1 MAELIYHNF
10 AQAKQALSGIEAIDY
25 FFAKDVLVA
34 VNCEEADSVQL
45 FHLCAALTQSLRQ
58 GHVCLPINEVA
69 SQQWLAPERGDSVD
83 EQKSFQFESFTELK
97 ALLIRLNIL
106 PSDNQLIVFDKDCL
120 YLKRYWLFE
129 RELQQQLSE
138 RLTAKARYS
147 NVDIK
152 ACITELFPVDEKLKS
167 TEVDWQEVAVAN
179 AINKG
184 FAIIAGGPGT
194 GKTYTVTKLL
204 AAIVSLQQK
213 TQQAALKIAL
223 IAPTGKAAQ
232 RLSESIINAK
242 AGFTDLVAAKVLSAI
257 PDEAKTIHRLL
268 GVIPNQPNFK
278 YNENNLLS
286 YDVILIDE
294 VSMVDLPLM
303 TRLFR
308 ALKPSAQVIMLGDAD
323 QLPSVSA
330 GSVLADIAPRP
341 HAGYSVANSQYLAQV
356 CQSYSLSPSLSEAA
370 CQRNSMDYLTL
381 LSKSRRFDGAGG
393 IGLLAQAVIAGDV
406 KQSWHLLSEE
416 HNEQLTFE
424 QGELK
429 QWLMPLVDKYYLPLK
444 QCTDLAQAFALLL
457 KFRILCATRK
467 GAQGVEEINNV
478 IDAMMTGKGTQ
489 WQQEPHNLYH
499 GKPIMITENDYQ
511 LGLYN
516 GDIGIVWQNDDKQL
530 SVYFEQSS
538 QSDNAERYKR
548 VMPSRLPSHESVFA
562 MTIHKTQGSEFSHV
576 AMVLPEGGEQSQS
589 QQQLLSRELLYTG
602 ITRAKTHLSI
612 ASDKVTW
619 QRSVLAKVKRHSQL
633 AL

>member
-34 VNCEEADSVQL
+34 VNCHEGDRVQL
-45 FHLCAALTQSLRQ
+45 FHLCAALTHSLRQ
-58 GHVCLPINEVA
+58 GHVCLPINEIA
-69 SQQWLAPERGDSVD
+69 SQQWLTPDKNDGVT
-83 EQKSFQFESFTELK
+83 EQQAFQFAAFTELK
-97 ALLIRLNIL
+97 ALLTRLNIL

-129 RELQQQLSE
+129 RELQQHLTE
-138 RLTAKARYS
+138 RLTAKARYGNS
-147 NVDIK
+147 DIK
-152 ACITELFPVDEKLKS
+152 ACMTELFPVNEKVAS
-167 TEVDWQEVAVAN
+167 TDIDWQEVAVAN

-213 TQQAALKIAL
+213 THQEPLNIAL

-242 AGFTDLVAAKVLSAI
+242 AGFSDLVPSEVLSAI

-268 GVIPNQPNFK
+268 GVIPHQPNFK
-278 YNENNLLS
+278 YNENNLPS

-341 HAGYSVANSQYLAQV
+341 HAGYSVENNQYLTQV
-356 CQSYSLSPSLSEAA
+356 CQSYSLSTNFSEAT
-370 CQRNSMDYLTL
+370 CQSSDMDYLTL
-381 LSKSRRFDGAGG
+381 LTKSRRFDGEGG
-393 IGLLAQAVIAGDV
+393 IGLLAQEVIAGDA
-406 KQSWHLLSEE
+406 KQSWQLLTKQS
-416 HNEQLTFE
+416 NEQLTYE

-429 QWLMPLVDKYYLPLK
+429 QWLTPLVEKYYLPLK
-444 QCTDLAQAFALLL
+444 QCTDITQAFALLL

-467 GAQGVEEINNV
+467 GAQGVEEINNF
-478 IDAMMTGKGTQ
+478 IDAMMVGKSSL
-489 WQQEPHNLYH
+489 WQQEQHNLYH

-530 SVYFEQSS
+530 SVFFEQSG
-538 QSDNAERYKR
+538 QGDNFERYKR

-562 MTIHKTQGSEFSHV
+562 MTIHKTQGSEFAHV
-576 AMVLPEGGEQSQS
+576 AMVLPEGTAQSQS

-602 ITRAKTHLSI
+602 ITRAKSHLSI